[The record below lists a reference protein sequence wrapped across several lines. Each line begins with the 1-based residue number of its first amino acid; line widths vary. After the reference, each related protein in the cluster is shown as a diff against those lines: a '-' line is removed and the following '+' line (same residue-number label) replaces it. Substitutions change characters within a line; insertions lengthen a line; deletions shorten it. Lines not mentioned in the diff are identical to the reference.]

1 MTDGRRL
8 ETLTRTEALR
18 LLGSV
23 PLGRVVFTHQALPA
37 IRPVNHLLDGNGI
50 LIRTDGG
57 SALAQS
63 IVARG
68 DLVVAYEADMID
80 HATQLGWSVI
90 VVGRASK
97 VADDQTAAGY
107 LRKLQPWVAGSF
119 DEVMRIEIEIVDGF
133 RLVDDCG
140 QAATA
145 TAQPAAAQ
153 PAAPSAD
160 R

>member
-8 ETLTRTEALR
+8 ETLTRTEALQ

-50 LIRTDGG
+50 VIRTDGG
-57 SALAQS
+57 SALARS
-63 IVARG
+63 IAARG

-90 VVGRASK
+90 VVGRAGK
-97 VADDQTAAGY
+97 VEDDQAAAGY
-107 LRKLQPWVAGSF
+107 LRRLQPWVAGSF
-119 DEVMRIEIEIVDGF
+119 DEVLRIEAEIVDGF
-133 RLVDDCG
+133 RLVGECG
-140 QAATA
+140 QDAGATTAAE
-145 TAQPAAAQ
+145 
-153 PAAPSAD
+153 PAAPVAD
-160 R
+160 G